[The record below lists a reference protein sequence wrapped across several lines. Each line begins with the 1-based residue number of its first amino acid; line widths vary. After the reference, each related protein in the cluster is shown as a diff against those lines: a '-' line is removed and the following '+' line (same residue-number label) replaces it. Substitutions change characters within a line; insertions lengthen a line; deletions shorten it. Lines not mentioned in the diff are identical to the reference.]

1 MYSLG
6 CRGGDATD
14 DLLARGGGRHRA
26 GREYLRRG
34 RVFDQQGLRSCTA
47 RSRRMLCFRR
57 RRTFQMSLAFSGTE
71 LVCVG
76 FLLVTF
82 SSPFSS
88 QCLKAVYVG
97 WADAYGIGMAQE

>member
-1 MYSLG
+1 
-6 CRGGDATD
+6 
-14 DLLARGGGRHRA
+14 
-26 GREYLRRG
+26 
-34 RVFDQQGLRSCTA
+34 
-47 RSRRMLCFRR
+47 
-57 RRTFQMSLAFSGTE
+57 MSLVFSGTE

-76 FLLVTF
+76 FLLVSF